1 MNNKKEKAVYALA
14 DILVREIV
22 KEIQNERHKTDSQ
35 LSSPEPFKTDVSS
48 ENLNHT
54 AQKRSDKI

>member
-1 MNNKKEKAVYALA
+1 MNYEKDKAVYALA
-14 DILVREIV
+14 DILVKEIV

-35 LSSPEPFKTDVSS
+35 LSSPEPFKMDVSN

-54 AQKRSDKI
+54 AHKKK